1 MSGKAGELVYML
13 ATVSES
19 DLEQVDAEI
28 EQELENIAKLRSV
41 RKVIADLL
49 GVKATR
55 KSKKTTEVTPAGDE
69 EAEESTAVDASEDKI
84 NAACH
89 IAAKLLHRNPMA
101 FADIRRQAKLHPGIL
116 GKALKT
122 DWFTKLADGRFAL
135 SDAGL
140 EYADL

>member
-1 MSGKAGELVYML
+1 MSGKASDLVYML

-28 EQELENIAKLRSV
+28 EQELENIEKLRAV
-41 RKVIADLL
+41 RRTIAGLL
-49 GVKATR
+49 GVKGPKR
-55 KSKKTTEVTPAGDE
+55 GKKIEAKTAADDE
-69 EAEESTAVDASEDKI
+69 APTVDCSDDKI
-84 NAACH
+84 NAACNV
-89 IAAKLLHRNPMA
+89 AAKLLHRNPMA
-101 FADIRRQAKLHPGIL
+101 FADIRRQAKIHPGVL